1 MTDPTHPSAVPS
13 ERELLIDYLRAARR
27 HVRGILEGLDEDAMR
42 RPVLPSGWACR
53 DLVHHLALDDEMFWM
68 RGVVAGEPEVIDQIT
83 HRPVD
88 AWKPD
93 PALSAAAVLERYR
106 IEAERSDA
114 ILAAADLEAA
124 PRWWPDFMGANAMP
138 SVRDVVL
145 HVLLETGTHAGHLD
159 AVRELI
165 DGRQWIVLE
174 G

>member
-1 MTDPTHPSAVPS
+1 MSDSTQPAAGPS
-13 ERELLIDYLRAARR
+13 ERELLIAYLGAARR
-27 HVRGILEGLDEDAMR
+27 HVLGILEGLDEDAMR

-53 DLVHHLALDDEMFWM
+53 DLVHHLGQFTAFVEAT
-68 RGVVAGEPEVIDQIT
+68 G
-83 HRPVD
+83 
-88 AWKPD
+88 
-93 PALSAAAVLERYR
+93 YR
-106 IEAERSDA
+106 TEAERSDA
-114 ILAAADLEAA
+114 ILAEADLDAP
-124 PRWWPDFMGANAMP
+124 PRWWPDFMGPHAMD

>member
-1 MTDPTHPSAVPS
+1 VSDSTQPAAGPS
-13 ERELLIDYLRAARR
+13 ERELLIAYLGAARR
-27 HVRGILEGLDEDAMR
+27 HVLGILEGLDEDAMR

-53 DLVHHLALDDEMFWM
+53 DLVHHLALDDEMFWI

-93 PALSAAAVLERYR
+93 PAMTADAVLERYR
-106 IEAERSDA
+106 TEAERSDA
-114 ILAAADLEAA
+114 ILAEADLDAP
-124 PRWWPDFMGANAMP
+124 PRWWPDFMGPHAMD